1 MALTTNVKLAKKLG
15 LFFIAM
21 FLFRTFYDYHSD
33 QYNWSIIS
41 YEDSTNISDN
51 FISDNPIRA
60 ESNRSALDVDQIED
74 NTLKKITT
82 STEVIK
88 YYQFLLK

>member
-1 MALTTNVKLAKKLG
+1 MAISTNFKLAKKLG
-15 LFFIAM
+15 LFIIPIILIYYF
-21 FLFRTFYDYHSD
+21 HSD
-33 QYNWSIIS
+33 LWSIIS
-41 YEDSTNISDN
+41 YEDTNSSDN
-51 FISDNPIRA
+51 FFSDNPIMA
-60 ESNRSALDVDQIED
+60 ESKRSALDVDQIED

>member
-1 MALTTNVKLAKKLG
+1 MAISTNFKLAKKLG
-15 LFFIAM
+15 LFFIPII
-21 FLFRTFYDYHSD
+21 LFYNFHSN
-33 QYNWSIIS
+33 YWSIIS
-41 YEDSTNISDN
+41 YEDTNSGDN
-51 FISDNPIRA
+51 FFSDNPIRA

-88 YYQFLLK
+88 YYQFLLKY

>member
-1 MALTTNVKLAKKLG
+1 MAISTNFKLAKKLG
-15 LFFIAM
+15 LFIIPIILIYYF
-21 FLFRTFYDYHSD
+21 HSD
-33 QYNWSIIS
+33 LWSIIS
-41 YEDSTNISDN
+41 YEDTNSSDN
-51 FISDNPIRA
+51 FFSDNPIRA
-60 ESNRSALDVDQIED
+60 ESNRSAVDQIED

>member
-41 YEDSTNISDN
+41 YEDTNSSDN
-51 FISDNPIRA
+51 YFSDNHIRA
-60 ESNRSALDVDQIED
+60 ESNRSALAVDQIED
-74 NTLKKITT
+74 NNLKKITT